1 MILFI
6 LYDRITSHLA
16 RQDWLLPTL
25 ARIVFAGVL
34 AVYYLN
40 SGVTKLDGLAASSGA
55 YVQIL
60 PRAFE
65 VAGYDA
71 SALAMWQHLIVYAG
85 IVAEFALPVLIIIG
99 LLTRFAALGMI
110 GFIVM
115 QSLTDLYGHGQW
127 DALGGWFDRFSD
139 ALILDQRAFWV
150 FVLLT
155 LVIKGAGPLS
165 VDRLFRKRLS

>member
-1 MILFI
+1 MILFD
-6 LYDRITSHLA
+6 LYDRASAQLA

-25 ARIVFAGVL
+25 ARLVFAGVL

-40 SGVTKLDGLAASSGA
+40 SGFTKLDGFGASSGA

-65 VAGYDA
+65 AAGYDA
-71 SALAMWQHLIVYAG
+71 SALAVWQHLIVYAG
-85 IVAEFALPVLIIIG
+85 IVAEFVLPVLIILG
-99 LLTRFAALGMI
+99 LLTRLAALGMI

-127 DALGGWFDRFSD
+127 DALGGWFDRFAD

-150 FVLLT
+150 FALLT

-165 VDRLFRKRLS
+165 LDRLFRKGLS